1 MVVKHMKDVKLNSIK
16 QNANWNHTKK
26 QLFAYSIG
34 ENSYLEINMESKDAR
49 K

>member
-1 MVVKHMKDVKLNSIK
+1 MFNLTKK
-16 QNANWNHTKK
+16 NANWNHTKK

-34 ENSYLEINMESKDAR
+34 EIHVGNKHG